1 MFLPSNSIETLTRI
15 LRQYL
20 QADLVTV
27 LVFRTSCSI
36 SSNRQ
41 KQYYREV
48 KCNSIYRMCPSKQ
61 MPMSVAQ
68 TVVQKENGLQHTRK
82 MLHVGDP
89 SVKKTAVSLLRNLS
103 RNLSLCNEIGE
114 SVKMVTCNVTM
125 LEIKCNKTL
134 SLSHSFYND
143 GLKM

>member
-1 MFLPSNSIETLTRI
+1 
-15 LRQYL
+15 
-20 QADLVTV
+20 
-27 LVFRTSCSI
+27 
-36 SSNRQ
+36 
-41 KQYYREV
+41 
-48 KCNSIYRMCPSKQ
+48 

-114 SVKMVTCNVTM
+114 SVRMAACSVTV
-125 LEIKCNKTL
+125 LETQ
-134 SLSHSFYND
+134 
-143 GLKM
+143 MQ